1 MRKVDNHG
9 LMGFLC
15 AVFDLTR
22 LGFAVFK
29 MRVFSDKSGI
39 FCRAI
44 RGSWLTPPL
53 SPKRFQL
60 FCSIGRVLLAG
71 QLVLMAV
78 ALDELL
84 WGLRALGVPKAGLF
98 RLG

>member
-22 LGFAVFK
+22 LGFAVFE

-60 FCSIGRVLLAG
+60 FLLDRSCPACG
-71 QLVLMAV
+71 AV
-78 ALDELL
+78 DAD
-84 WGLRALGVPKAGLF
+84 GGSS
-98 RLG
+98 